1 MAGGSRGG
9 DGQQQQQGSRG
20 GDLQQGQGGRVD
32 FAPASVRDLEV
43 NTSARAQADKSTLKV
58 CMLDCHDQV
67 LTETPQVYLPNGGFN
82 VVKFGDA
89 TDIKV
94 RIITTITITFKFW
107 QKFRLKINHELVK
120 VSGLQQ
126 WARRDRESGKR
137 WKMNGSLMGPPI
149 LAHLIS
155 TLPVARCY
163 K

>member
-94 RIITTITITFKFW
+94 RIK
-107 QKFRLKINHELVK
+107 HHHHHHDH
-120 VSGLQQ
+120 LQ
-126 WARRDRESGKR
+126 
-137 WKMNGSLMGPPI
+137 I
-149 LAHLIS
+149 LAKIPTENKS
-155 TLPVARCY
+155 
-163 K
+163 